1 MADKTNQPGAANAAG
16 AVTEEDLLKSIKE
29 LEAKTEETPAAAA
42 EPEVKTAELAKS
54 AAAAVK
60 EGASEELKKSLDV
73 STALTEIVGL
83 LGAHVDSSLEALQ
96 KSVQGSAERDLAF
109 VRVITDLKK
118 SVDDLAAQVKAFG
131 DQPGTPASKQ
141 APAAAATEVLNK
153 SAGAGQQTKQEV
165 DPAKVRREISNG
177 LERLAKSATAG
188 SPEADRYIKAAIQFE
203 STGKIDD
210 GVLAEVKKLYA
221 APAA

>member
-16 AVTEEDLLKSIKE
+16 AVTEEDLLKSIKD
-29 LEAKTEETPAAAA
+29 LEAKAEETPAAKA
-42 EPEVKTAELAKS
+42 EPEVKTTELAKN

-60 EGASEELKKSLDV
+60 DGASEELKKSLDV

-83 LGAHVDSSLEALQ
+83 IGAHVDSSLEALQ

-131 DQPGTPASKQ
+131 EQPGTPASKQ
-141 APAAAATEVLNK
+141 APAATTEVLNK
-153 SAGAGQQTKQEV
+153 SAGNGGQKQEV

-210 GVLAEVKKLYA
+210 GMLAEVKKLYA
-221 APAA
+221 PKA